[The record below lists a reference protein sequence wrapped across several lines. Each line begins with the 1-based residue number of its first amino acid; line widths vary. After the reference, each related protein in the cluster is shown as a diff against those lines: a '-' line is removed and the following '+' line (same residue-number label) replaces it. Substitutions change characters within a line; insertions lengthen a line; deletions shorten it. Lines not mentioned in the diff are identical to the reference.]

1 MENSTSQVN
10 RVAFIGLGSMG
21 TGMASCILRNTSYQV
36 QGFDSYAP
44 CMEPFAAIG
53 GKTTASAREAVQ
65 NAQLVIFMVVS
76 DSQVEQVLFDEAQ
89 GILEGPS

>member
-1 MENSTSQVN
+1 
-10 RVAFIGLGSMG
+10 
-21 TGMASCILRNTSYQV
+21 
-36 QGFDSYAP
+36 
-44 CMEPFAAIG
+44 MEPFAAIG